1 MPKKNFLAGPK
12 LKAQGQRN
20 GFDMSHQ
27 NQFTAPFGMLLPCFF
42 QRVNPDDKID
52 ICLESQTIC
61 DGLVKPAFMRLKE
74 HFDYYF
80 IPTTQ
85 LWMPFDNFITG
96 QSSYFSSSVKNSQQ
110 GLIPSTVPMFTPH
123 ALRLYVE
130 EWNNIQNKKDEQ
142 GYNFVE
148 GAKRLL
154 DSLGYFNTTIWDT
167 SDFIRN
173 FTDDNNN
180 FNLFPLL
187 CYQKVYYDFYRNMKY
202 EDNNVGAYNVDDL
215 SDGFIIDD
223 MGSVGLRFAD
233 FLSIHYR
240 WQKKDYFTQVQ
251 PNILPERGQFGYDGL
266 EGSINIYNLLN
277 IPGINQSTSY
287 ETSVKDYNS
296 LGNNSGNT
304 VLLGRQSG
312 NSERTSVSSIRFA
325 FAYDRLLRRMR
336 QAGPDFDAQMLAQ
349 YGVAPYDSRH
359 GKCTYIGGYTN
370 NLTTK
375 DVTNMTGESIGDLA
389 GQINS
394 YNDNTKRHLHYHA
407 KEHGYIIGIHSTSV
421 DSMYQSYR
429 TSREVLLENRYDWF
443 NPAFENLGLQPLFH
457 CELDNSDDND
467 SGQSSVS
474 RGKTYNSASRS
485 SILGYVPRYSEL
497 KTHPDECHGILA
509 LYADVVGSREW
520 NVQTNGMGK
529 LQTGS
534 PLNKYTMQLDPAMF
548 NAVSGVAYNGTPF
561 TDHFVV
567 NTYIH
572 SKKVS
577 SMSVFEE
584 F

>member
-20 GFDMSHQ
+20 GFDLSHQ
-27 NQFTAPFGMLLPCFF
+27 NQWTAPFGMLLPCFF

-52 ICLESQTIC
+52 LSLESQTIC

-96 QSSYFSSSVKNSQQ
+96 QNSYFSASVKDVQN
-110 GLIPSTVPMFTPH
+110 GRIPSTVPMFNLD
-123 ALRLYVE
+123 ALNMYMQD
-130 EWNNIQNKKDEQ
+130 WNANNKTDEQ
-142 GYNFVE
+142 GYSFIE

-154 DSLGYFNTTIWDT
+154 DSLGYFNTSIWTLDDFDT
-167 SDFIRN
+167 NFDGQSDAY
-173 FTDDNNN
+173 
-180 FNLFPLL
+180 NLFPLL
-187 CYQKVYYDFYRNMKY
+187 CYQKVYYDFYRNPKY
-202 EDNNVGAYNVDDL
+202 EDNNVSAYNIDDL
-215 SDGFIIDD
+215 GDGFLISDLGD
-223 MGSVGLRFAD
+223 VGTRFAD
-233 FLSIHYR
+233 FLSVHYR
-240 WQKKDYFTQVQ
+240 WQKRDYFTQVQ
-251 PNILPERGQFGYDGL
+251 PNILPDTSQFGYDGL
-266 EGSINIYNLLN
+266 DASINIYNLLN
-277 IPGINQSTSY
+277 VPGINQSTSY
-287 ETSVKDYNS
+287 ETQVSNFNDNV
-296 LGNNSGNT
+296 NSGNA
-304 VLLGRQSG
+304 VSLGRQAF
-312 NSERTSVSSIRFA
+312 NTQNKQTVSSIRFA

-349 YGVAPYDSRH
+349 YGISPYDARH

-370 NLTTK
+370 NLTSK

-394 YNDNTKRHLHYHA
+394 YNDNTSRHLHYHA

-443 NPAFENLGLQPLFH
+443 NPAFENLGLQPLFQ
-457 CELDNSDDND
+457 CELDVSQDNVIGTKR
-467 SGQSSVS
+467 GQSFQPAT
-474 RGKTYNSASRS
+474 RT

-497 KTHPDECHGILA
+497 KSHPDECHGILA

-520 NVQTNGMGK
+520 NVQTNGMK
-529 LQTGS
+529 KVYVGS
-534 PLNKYTMQLDPAMF
+534 PLNKYSMQLDPAMF
-548 NAVSGVAYNGTPF
+548 NAVSGVDYNGTPF

-567 NTYIH
+567 NTYTH

-577 SMSVFEE
+577 TMSVFEE